1 MENNSNYLLIYYKE
15 FKMRIQKILAMEEA
29 IKNLKSKNLP
39 IKTAYRLLKLAELVS
54 KEAENYRNL
63 FRQILDEYAEKK
75 EDGSY
80 VLSEDGANV
89 IIQKDH
95 IQDANQKVDELNKI
109 DVEIPYTFDIKDFD
123 NIEISLEELAP
134 LMDLIVDEDEAPV
147 A

>member
-1 MENNSNYLLIYYKE
+1 
-15 FKMRIQKILAMEEA
+15 MRIQKILAMEEA

-54 KEAENYRNL
+54 NEAENYRNL

-123 NIEISLEELAP
+123 NIEISLEELAT
-134 LMDLIVDEDEAPV
+134 LMDLIVDEDETPV
-147 A
+147 T

>member
-1 MENNSNYLLIYYKE
+1 
-15 FKMRIQKILAMEEA
+15 MRIQKILAMEEA

-54 KEAENYRNL
+54 NEAENYRNL

-89 IIQKDH
+89 IIQKDY

-147 A
+147 T

>member
-1 MENNSNYLLIYYKE
+1 
-15 FKMRIQKILAMEEA
+15 MRIQKILAMEEV

-54 KEAENYRNL
+54 NEAENYRNL

-95 IQDANQKVDELNKI
+95 IQDANKKVDELNKI

>member
-1 MENNSNYLLIYYKE
+1 
-15 FKMRIQKILAMEEA
+15 MRIQKILAMEEA

-54 KEAENYRNL
+54 NEAENYRNL

-89 IIQKDH
+89 IIQKDY

-109 DVEIPYTFDIKDFD
+109 DIEIPYTFDIKDFD

-134 LMDLIVDEDEAPV
+134 LMDLIVDEDETPV
-147 A
+147 T

>member
-1 MENNSNYLLIYYKE
+1 MH
-15 FKMRIQKILAMEEA
+15 IQKILAMEEA

-54 KEAENYRNL
+54 NEADNYRNL

-80 VLSEDGANV
+80 VLSEDGTNV
-89 IIQKDH
+89 IIQKEH

-134 LMDLIVDEDEAPV
+134 LMDLIIDEDEMPV

>member
-1 MENNSNYLLIYYKE
+1 
-15 FKMRIQKILAMEEA
+15 MRIQKILAMEEA

-54 KEAENYRNL
+54 NEAENYRNL

-80 VLSEDGANV
+80 VLSEDGTNV
-89 IIQKDH
+89 IIQKEH

-134 LMDLIVDEDEAPV
+134 LMDLIVDEDETPIT
-147 A
+147 

>member
-1 MENNSNYLLIYYKE
+1 MIKNILVQSKKE

-134 LMDLIVDEDEAPV
+134 LMDLIIDEDETPV

>member
-1 MENNSNYLLIYYKE
+1 
-15 FKMRIQKILAMEEA
+15 MRIQKILAMEEA

-75 EDGSY
+75 KDGSY
-80 VLSEDGANV
+80 VLSEDGTNV

-134 LMDLIVDEDEAPV
+134 LMDLIVDEDDAPV

>member
-1 MENNSNYLLIYYKE
+1 
-15 FKMRIQKILAMEEA
+15 MRIQKILAMEEA

-123 NIEISLEELAP
+123 NIELSLEELAP

>member
-1 MENNSNYLLIYYKE
+1 
-15 FKMRIQKILAMEEA
+15 MRIQKVLAMEEA

>member
-1 MENNSNYLLIYYKE
+1 
-15 FKMRIQKILAMEEA
+15 MRIQKILAMEEA

-54 KEAENYRNL
+54 NEAENYRNL

-80 VLSEDGANV
+80 VLSENGANV

-134 LMDLIVDEDEAPV
+134 LMDLIVDEDETPV

>member
-1 MENNSNYLLIYYKE
+1 
-15 FKMRIQKILAMEEA
+15 MRIQKILAMEEA

-54 KEAENYRNL
+54 NEAENYRKL
-63 FRQILDEYAEKK
+63 VRQILDEYAEKK

-109 DVEIPYTFDIKDFD
+109 DVVIPYTFDIKDFD

-134 LMDLIVDEDEAPV
+134 LMDLIIDEDETPV
-147 A
+147 E

>member
-1 MENNSNYLLIYYKE
+1 
-15 FKMRIQKILAMEEA
+15 MRIQKILAMEEA

-54 KEAENYRNL
+54 NEAENYRNL

-95 IQDANQKVDELNKI
+95 IQDANKKVDELNKI

>member
-1 MENNSNYLLIYYKE
+1 
-15 FKMRIQKILAMEEA
+15 MRIQKILAMEEA

-54 KEAENYRNL
+54 NEAENYRNL

-134 LMDLIVDEDEAPV
+134 LIDLIVDEDEAPV

>member
-1 MENNSNYLLIYYKE
+1 
-15 FKMRIQKILAMEEA
+15 MEEA

>member
-1 MENNSNYLLIYYKE
+1 
-15 FKMRIQKILAMEEA
+15 MRIQKILAMEEA

-54 KEAENYRNL
+54 NEAENYRNL

-75 EDGSY
+75 KDGSY

-95 IQDANQKVDELNKI
+95 IQDANQKIDELNKI
-109 DVEIPYTFDIKDFD
+109 DVEIPYIFDIKDFD

>member
-1 MENNSNYLLIYYKE
+1 
-15 FKMRIQKILAMEEA
+15 MRIQKILAMEEA

-54 KEAENYRNL
+54 NEAENYRNL

-89 IIQKDH
+89 IIQKEH

-134 LMDLIVDEDEAPV
+134 LMDLIVDENEAPV

>member
-1 MENNSNYLLIYYKE
+1 
-15 FKMRIQKILAMEEA
+15 MRIQKILAMEEA

-54 KEAENYRNL
+54 NEAENYRNL

-147 A
+147 T

>member
-1 MENNSNYLLIYYKE
+1 
-15 FKMRIQKILAMEEA
+15 MRIQKILAMEEA

-54 KEAENYRNL
+54 NEAENYRNL
-63 FRQILDEYAEKK
+63 FRQILDEYAEKN

-134 LMDLIVDEDEAPV
+134 LMDLIVDEDETPV

>member
-1 MENNSNYLLIYYKE
+1 
-15 FKMRIQKILAMEEA
+15 MRIQKILAMEEA

-54 KEAENYRNL
+54 NEAENYRNL

-89 IIQKDH
+89 IIQKEH

-134 LMDLIVDEDEAPV
+134 LMDLIVDEDETPV

>member
-1 MENNSNYLLIYYKE
+1 
-15 FKMRIQKILAMEEA
+15 MRIQKILAMEEA

-54 KEAENYRNL
+54 NEAENYRNL

-123 NIEISLEELAP
+123 NIEISLEELAT
-134 LMDLIVDEDEAPV
+134 LMDLIVDEDEPPV
-147 A
+147 T

>member
-1 MENNSNYLLIYYKE
+1 
-15 FKMRIQKILAMEEA
+15 MRIQKILAMEEA

-54 KEAENYRNL
+54 NETENYRNL

-147 A
+147 T

>member
-1 MENNSNYLLIYYKE
+1 
-15 FKMRIQKILAMEEA
+15 MRIQKILAMEEA

-54 KEAENYRNL
+54 NEAENYRNL

-89 IIQKDH
+89 IIQKGH

-134 LMDLIVDEDEAPV
+134 LMDLIADEDEAPV

>member
-1 MENNSNYLLIYYKE
+1 
-15 FKMRIQKILAMEEA
+15 MRIQKILAMEET

-39 IKTAYRLLKLAELVS
+39 IKTAYRLLKLAELAS
-54 KEAENYRNL
+54 NEAENYRNL

-80 VLSEDGANV
+80 VLSEDGTNV

>member
-1 MENNSNYLLIYYKE
+1 
-15 FKMRIQKILAMEEA
+15 MRIQKILAMEEA

-54 KEAENYRNL
+54 NEAENYRNL

-134 LMDLIVDEDEAPV
+134 LMDLIVDENEAPV
-147 A
+147 T

>member
-1 MENNSNYLLIYYKE
+1 
-15 FKMRIQKILAMEEA
+15 MRIQKILAMEEA

-54 KEAENYRNL
+54 NEAENYRNL

-89 IIQKDH
+89 IIQKDY

>member
-1 MENNSNYLLIYYKE
+1 MH
-15 FKMRIQKILAMEEA
+15 IQKILAMEEA

-54 KEAENYRNL
+54 KETENYRNL

-134 LMDLIVDEDEAPV
+134 LMDLIIDEDEAPV

>member
-1 MENNSNYLLIYYKE
+1 
-15 FKMRIQKILAMEEA
+15 MRIQKILAMEEA

-109 DVEIPYTFDIKDFD
+109 DVEIPYTFNIKDFD

-134 LMDLIVDEDEAPV
+134 LMDLIVYED
-147 A
+147 